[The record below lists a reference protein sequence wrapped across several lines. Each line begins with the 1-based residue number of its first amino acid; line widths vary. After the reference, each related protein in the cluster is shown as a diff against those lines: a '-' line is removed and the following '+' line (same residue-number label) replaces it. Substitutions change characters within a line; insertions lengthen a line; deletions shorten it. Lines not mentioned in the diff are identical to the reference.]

1 MSLYLPES
9 LRQPFKGILFDL
21 DGTLIDSEELHYA
34 AFQQA
39 LLEYGYDLNSLGDT
53 IKYKGSFRHMF
64 EAIATQFHLPDD
76 MFETIYQRKVE
87 ITITTPANQVD
98 ILDGVISFLEL
109 MRERDVP
116 MGVVTNS
123 EQAYVD
129 HVLQNFDLQQYFE
142 HVIHADHVAQP
153 KPHPEGYQRGAELL
167 QLQPDQILAFEN
179 TDAGIQA
186 ATEAGLKVIAI
197 RSTDRLGTSTYEAAH
212 LAIDH
217 FSDTA
222 LDDLVF
228 IGKTE

>member
-1 MSLYLPES
+1 MTEFLPEA

-39 LLEYGYDLNSLGDT
+39 LLEYGYDLTTLGDT
-53 IKYKGSFRHMF
+53 VKYHGSFRGMF
-64 EAIATQFHLPDD
+64 EAIATQFHLPDN

-87 ITITTPANQVD
+87 ITLEAPATTVD
-98 ILDGVISFLEL
+98 ILDGVTSFLEL

-116 MGVVTNS
+116 MGIVTNS

-129 HVLQNFDLQQYFE
+129 HVLQNFDLAQYFD
-142 HVIHADHVAQP
+142 HVIHADHVLQP

-167 QLQPDQILAFEN
+167 QLHPDQILAFEN

-186 ATEAGLKVIAI
+186 ATAAGLKVIAI
-197 RSTDRLGTSTYEAAH
+197 RSTDRLGISTYAAAH

-217 FSDTA
+217 FAESA
-222 LDDLVF
+222 LDDLIF
-228 IGKTE
+228 EGRSG